1 MKNRFA
7 ILLACLAIISLTRC
21 GNSGADPDSPKSSA
35 RHHLNIPEKGIQS
48 MMEANTQKT
57 IEGTDGSV
65 VVSIGEVTR
74 KKADISI
81 RRGDKILDERIL
93 AEHDHISFDYEGISY
108 TLELHNIRKPLLG
121 AGKAEISIH

>member
-1 MKNRFA
+1 MKNGSVSLFLV
-7 ILLACLAIISLTRC
+7 LLSLGMMRC
-21 GNSGADPDSPKSSA
+21 GNEGSNTSNTKSGG

-81 RRGDKILDERIL
+81 RRGNKILDERIIG
-93 AEHDHISFDYEGISY
+93 ENDHISFDYEGVTY
-108 TLELHNIRKPLLG
+108 TLELRNLRKPLLG
-121 AGKAEISIH
+121 EGKAEISIH